1 MIYISQN
8 GGVELRLCAA
18 VFFMRMFCTVWSE
31 AVEIFGEFLYDKGK
45 ERRG

>member
-18 VFFMRMFCTVWSE
+18 VFYAHVLYRVSE

>member
-1 MIYISQN
+1 MPRPAN
-8 GGVELRLCAA
+8 AGRGFAPP
-18 VFFMRMFCTVWSE
+18 FFMRMFCTEWSE